1 MYRITLDI
9 HLAFALQSTAA
20 ADRLAAFEVE
30 PRPFTREADEAMNTV
45 LWIVQI
51 IMAGV
56 FIFTGCSKVL
66 AYDKVVKA
74 LEARYKGHKI
84 GMSRG
89 LAAQVGLLEIL
100 GAVGVAMPFDA
111 WPPHIFLLMAASGL
125 ALLMVVAGIY
135 HIRRKET
142 ATPSVVLFL
151 MAVFVIVGRWP
162 R

>member
-1 MYRITLDI
+1 
-9 HLAFALQSTAA
+9 
-20 ADRLAAFEVE
+20 
-30 PRPFTREADEAMNTV
+30 MNTL

-56 FIFTGCSKVL
+56 FLFTGCSKVL

-74 LEARYKGHKI
+74 LEARYNGHKI

-89 LAAQVGLLEIL
+89 LAAQVGMLEIV
-100 GAVGVAMPFDA
+100 GAVGVALPYDF
-111 WPPHIFLLMAASGL
+111 WPPHIILRLAATGL
-125 ALLMVVAGIY
+125 ALLMVIAGIY
-135 HIRRKET
+135 HARRNET

-151 MAVFVIVGRWP
+151 MAMFVIVGRWP